1 MWLSESKVQMLV
13 FLEFKWCSVRPFALF
28 NEIIT
33 YKKKK
38 KKKNGVQCSCSCSA
52 IFQALLPDKKN
63 SPSH

>member
-38 KKKNGVQCSCSCSA
+38 KKMVFSA
-52 IFQALLPDKKN
+52 AVPVVLFSKLSYLIKKI
-63 SPSH
+63 HQVIE

>member
-38 KKKNGVQCSCSCSA
+38 KNGVQCSCSCSA